1 MEFALTQEVSEPI
14 IKNGVSDYFKQ
25 VSDNTS
31 EFLRT
36 KDYGND
42 LKTIYIGIICVA
54 PEFDFFFKVRKP
66 KYKKGTVVTIQDGR
80 SYERTDALVYDIK
93 LDYNVFVNADEYEAK
108 KMLSIE
114 LLKSFAVF
122 SSVKIK
128 LFDRKSFES
137 DMSCY
142 LEMFQR

>member
-25 VSDNTS
+25 VSDNVS

-80 SYERTDALVYDIK
+80 PYERTDALVYDIK
-93 LDYNVFVNADEYEAK
+93 LDYDAFVNADEYEAK
-108 KMLSIE
+108 KMLSLE
-114 LLKSFAVF
+114 LLRSFIVLN
-122 SSVKIK
+122 SMKIK
-128 LFDRKSFES
+128 LFDRHNFER
-137 DMSCY
+137 DMSYC
-142 LEMFQR
+142 LGMLDK